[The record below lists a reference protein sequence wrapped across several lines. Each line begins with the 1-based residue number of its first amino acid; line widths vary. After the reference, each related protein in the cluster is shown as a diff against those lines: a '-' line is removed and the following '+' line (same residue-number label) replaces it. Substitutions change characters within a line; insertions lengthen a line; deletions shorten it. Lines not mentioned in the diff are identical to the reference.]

1 MVSGEAREASGA
13 RGYSYAARGDE
24 PADAGELSDTDGRE
38 NARTTLNPHANM
50 GTPFRLIV
58 VAASGG
64 GLEAFERI
72 VSRFAP
78 DFHGAIAAVLDTG
91 DCAPQHLVDNLKRH
105 TALQVSIAQEGDALS
120 HGRIVLAPAG
130 NDLVVRASRRLGL
143 DAKAASASAL
153 ADRLFASAARQ
164 FGRQVIGVVLT
175 GAGADGSAGLVEVK
189 KHGGRSVVQSPS
201 DAKVPGMPINAIV
214 HDSPDHIVLLDDIA
228 PLLIDL
234 IAA

>member
-1 MVSGEAREASGA
+1 
-13 RGYSYAARGDE
+13 
-24 PADAGELSDTDGRE
+24 
-38 NARTTLNPHANM
+38 M

-58 VAASGG
+58 VAASSG

-72 VSRFAP
+72 VGRFAP
-78 DFHGAIAAVLDTG
+78 DFHGAIAAVIDTG
-91 DCAPQHLVDNLKRH
+91 DEDPGRLIDNLKRH
-105 TALQVSIAQEGDALS
+105 TALQVGIAQEGEPLS
-120 HGRIVLAPAG
+120 HGRIVLPPPG
-130 NDLVVRASRRLGL
+130 SDLVVRANRRLGL
-143 DAKAASASAL
+143 EANAAGASAV
-153 ADRLFASAARQ
+153 ADRLFASAARA

-189 KHGGRSVVQSPS
+189 KHGGRCVVQSPS
-201 DAKVPGMPINAIV
+201 DAKVPGMPISAIV